1 MLIYGPRLEVE
12 ELIDRMMDDVQ
23 VSGDLMPTPD
33 PIPEEVAQCSPED
46 MANMLDGFL
55 EDIQLKS
62 ELQLLTSDEM
72 EELLRELEELAR
84 LLKDFP

>member
-12 ELIDRMMDDVQ
+12 DLIDRMMDDVQ

-33 PIPEEVAQCSPED
+33 PTPEEVEQCSPED
-46 MANMLDGFL
+46 MSNMLEDFL
-55 EDIQLKS
+55 ENIQLKS
-62 ELQLLTSDEM
+62 ELQLLTSEEM
-72 EELLRELEELAR
+72 EELLKELEELAR

>member
-12 ELIDRMMDDVQ
+12 DLIDRIMDDVP

-33 PIPEEVAQCSPED
+33 PIPEDVAQCSPED
-46 MANMLDGFL
+46 MSNMLDDFL

-62 ELQLLTSDEM
+62 ELQLLTSEEM

>member
-23 VSGDLMPTPD
+23 VNGDLMPTPD

-46 MANMLDGFL
+46 MSNMLDQFL
-55 EDIQLKS
+55 ENIQLKS
-62 ELQLLTSDEM
+62 ELQLLTSEEM
-72 EELLRELEELAR
+72 EELLSELEELAR

>member
-1 MLIYGPRLEVE
+1 MLIYGPRLDVKD
-12 ELIDRMMDDVQ
+12 LIDRMMDDVQ
-23 VSGDLMPTPD
+23 VNGDLMPSPD

-46 MANMLDGFL
+46 MSNMLDDFL

-62 ELQLLTSDEM
+62 ELQLLTADEM
-72 EELLRELEELAR
+72 EELLTELEELAR

>member
-12 ELIDRMMDDVQ
+12 DLIDRMMDDVQ

-33 PIPEEVAQCSPED
+33 PVPEDVAQCSPED

-62 ELQLLTSDEM
+62 ELQLLTSEEM

>member
-12 ELIDRMMDDVQ
+12 DLIDRMMDDVQ

-33 PIPEEVAQCSPED
+33 PIPEEVEQCSPED
-46 MANMLDGFL
+46 MSNMLDKFL

-62 ELQLLTSDEM
+62 ELQLLTSEEM

>member
-12 ELIDRMMDDVQ
+12 DLIDRMMDDVQ

-33 PIPEEVAQCSPED
+33 PVPEDVAQCSPED

-55 EDIQLKS
+55 EDIQIKS
-62 ELQLLTSDEM
+62 ELQLLTSEEM
-72 EELLRELEELAR
+72 EELLSELEELAR

>member
-12 ELIDRMMDDVQ
+12 DLIDRMMEDVR
-23 VSGDLMPTPD
+23 VNGDLMPSPD

-46 MANMLDGFL
+46 MSNMLDDFL
-55 EDIQLKS
+55 ENIQLKS
-62 ELQLLTSDEM
+62 ELQLLTSEEM
-72 EELLRELEELAR
+72 DELLTELEELSR

>member
-12 ELIDRMMDDVQ
+12 DLIDRIMDDVQ

-33 PIPEEVAQCSPED
+33 LIPEDVAQCSPED
-46 MANMLDGFL
+46 MSNMLDDFL
-55 EDIQLKS
+55 KDIQLKS
-62 ELQLLTSDEM
+62 ELQLLTSEEM
-72 EELLRELEELAR
+72 EELLTELEELAR

>member
-1 MLIYGPRLEVE
+1 
-12 ELIDRMMDDVQ
+12 
-23 VSGDLMPTPD
+23 MPTPD
-33 PIPEEVAQCSPED
+33 PIPEEVEQCSPED

-55 EDIQLKS
+55 EDIQIKS
-62 ELQLLTSDEM
+62 ELQLLTSEEM

>member
-12 ELIDRMMDDVQ
+12 ELIDRMMDDVP
-23 VSGDLMPTPD
+23 VNGDLMPTPD
-33 PIPEEVAQCSPED
+33 PVPEEVAQCSPED

>member
-12 ELIDRMMDDVQ
+12 DLIDRMMEDVR
-23 VSGDLMPTPD
+23 VNGDLMPSPD

-46 MANMLDGFL
+46 MSNILDDFL
-55 EDIQLKS
+55 ENIQLKS
-62 ELQLLTSDEM
+62 ELQLLTSEEM
-72 EELLRELEELAR
+72 DELLTELEELSR

>member
-12 ELIDRMMDDVQ
+12 DLIDRMMDDVQ

-33 PIPEEVAQCSPED
+33 PVPEDVAQCSPED

-55 EDIQLKS
+55 EDIQIKS
-62 ELQLLTSDEM
+62 ELQLLTSEEM

>member
-1 MLIYGPRLEVE
+1 
-12 ELIDRMMDDVQ
+12 
-23 VSGDLMPTPD
+23 MPTPD
-33 PIPEEVAQCSPED
+33 PIPEDVAQCSPED

-62 ELQLLTSDEM
+62 ELQLLTSEEM
-72 EELLRELEELAR
+72 DELLKELEELAR